1 MRPSSVLLSFYI
13 PIISQ
18 VYPDPVR
25 VLSIGI
31 PVEDLVADPAGP
43 GATMT
48 SVEFCGGT

>member
-1 MRPSSVLLSFYI
+1 MDVHEMKYGSPFLFR
-13 PIISQ
+13 Q

-43 GATMT
+43 GAIMT